1 MTAGVGRRIG
11 GILFRAFL
19 VVIAAT
25 LPLALGFVRFVHHLP
40 EPTTDQSKT
49 DAIVVLT
56 GGGERISN
64 ALSLLEAGKADR
76 LFVSGVHPG
85 VGVGELLRIDRTA
98 PNLSAPNSGP
108 SNAAPSNA
116 ALAGR
121 IDLGDTAGDTFGN
134 SVESVAWMRANKFRT
149 MRLVTADYHMPRALI
164 EFKMEAPDIAILPNP
179 IRPAAAQNAP
189 WWRGPMFGLLLG
201 EYGKYLVAKWR
212 YVFVHSVT

>member
-1 MTAGVGRRIG
+1 MTAAIGKRIVG
-11 GILFRAFL
+11 FL
-19 VVIAAT
+19 VSALLVLFAAT
-25 LPLALGFVRFVHHLP
+25 LPIAIGFVRFVQNLP
-40 EPTTDQSKT
+40 APTADQSRT

-85 VGVGELLRIDRTA
+85 VGVADLLKIDRI
-98 PNLSAPNSGP
+98 LPNSAQP
-108 SNAAPSNA
+108 AS
-116 ALAGR
+116 ALAMR

-134 SVESVAWMRANKFRT
+134 SVESVAWMRANKFKS

-164 EFKMEAPDIAILPNP
+164 EFKMEAPDLTIVPNP
-179 IRPAAAQNAP
+179 IRPSRAQNAP

-201 EYGKYLVAKWR
+201 EYGKYLIAKWR
-212 YVFVHSVT
+212 YLLVHTVENA

>member
-1 MTAGVGRRIG
+1 MTAGIGRRIVG
-11 GILFRAFL
+11 VLFRAIL

-40 EPTTDQSKT
+40 QPTTDQSRT

-64 ALSLLEAGKADR
+64 ALALLEAGKADR
-76 LFVSGVHPG
+76 LFVSGVHRG
-85 VGVGELLRIDRTA
+85 VGVGELLRIDRTG
-98 PNLSAPNSGP
+98 PTSSAP
-108 SNAAPSNA
+108 NAAPSNV

-134 SVESVAWMRANKFRT
+134 SVESVAWMRANKFTT

-212 YVFVHSVT
+212 YVFVHLVT